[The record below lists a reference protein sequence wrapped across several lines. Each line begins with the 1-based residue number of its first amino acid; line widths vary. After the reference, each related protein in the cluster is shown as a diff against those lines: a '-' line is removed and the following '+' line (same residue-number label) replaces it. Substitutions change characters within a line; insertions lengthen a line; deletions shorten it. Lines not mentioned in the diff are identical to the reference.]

1 MEPRS
6 AAAVGRDFPYTAK
19 TLCYIEVAKDGTVSS
34 HGVDANT
41 YERARRGE
49 SRLFAVWPGSWR
61 SDLFVIDDLDE
72 CARAHGLLHDQ
83 QRTGLA
89 DHEHSVRWS
98 LDPSEKKPTGSYIT
112 VRVHL
117 DCGCA
122 INDLDA
128 FARQMRAQRGWD
140 IATSGGWGGS
150 AGSGTYMRVRRKSL
164 DS

>member
-6 AAAVGRDFPYTAK
+6 AAAVGRGFPYTAK
-19 TLCYIEVAKDGTVSS
+19 TLCYIEVAKDGTVS
-34 HGVDANT
+34 HGVDAGT
-41 YERARRGE
+41 YERARSGE

-72 CARAHGLLHDQ
+72 YARAHGLLHDQ

-89 DHEHSVRWS
+89 DHEHAVRWT
-98 LDPSEKKPTGSYIT
+98 LDPSEKKPMGSYIT

-128 FARQMRAQRGWD
+128 FAKQMRAQQGWD
-140 IATSGGWGGS
+140 IATTGGWGGS
-150 AGSGTYMRVRRKSL
+150 TTSGTYMRVRRKSL

>member
-19 TLCYIEVAKDGTVSS
+19 TLCYIEVAKDGTVS
-34 HGVDANT
+34 HGVDTGT
-41 YERARRGE
+41 YERARSGE
-49 SRLFAVWPGSWR
+49 SQLFAVWPGSWR
-61 SDLFVIDDLDE
+61 SDLFVIDDLGE
-72 CARAHGLLHDQ
+72 YARAHGLLHDQ

-89 DHEHSVRWS
+89 DHEHTARWT
-98 LDPSEKKPTGSYIT
+98 LDPSEKKPMSSYIT

-128 FARQMRAQRGWD
+128 LAKQMRVQQGWD
-140 IATSGGWGGS
+140 IATTGGWGGS
-150 AGSGTYMRVRRKSL
+150 TTSGTYMRVRRKSL